1 MPWPGYCRVMPTVPL
16 LLHLPGEGRWQARN
30 SPARRVP
37 SHGSHLFGTTY
48 AIDLV
53 PVDDRGRS
61 GPVSWRTVL
70 ATEDPVRFVGFGRT
84 VTAPLAGRVV
94 FTHDGE
100 SDGVVRR
107 SPVAFLGHL
116 REQTERARRGL
127 PGLAGNCVVI
137 EVEPEGP
144 YVLVA
149 HLRCGSVAVR
159 PDDVVMPGAP
169 IGECG
174 NSGNSTQPHVHL
186 QVTDSL
192 DWQTTRGLPLAF
204 HAYRGRRGDVIGQG
218 LPDEGEVVEAI
229 D

>member
-1 MPWPGYCRVMPTVPL
+1 MPTVPL

-61 GPVSWRTVL
+61 GPVSWRTVV

-94 FTHDGE
+94 LTHDGE

-144 YVLVA
+144 S
-149 HLRCGSVAVR
+149 CWS
-159 PDDVVMPGAP
+159 P
-169 IGECG
+169 ICAAG
-174 NSGNSTQPHVHL
+174 
-186 QVTDSL
+186 
-192 DWQTTRGLPLAF
+192 RLPC
-204 HAYRGRRGDVIGQG
+204 D
-218 LPDEGEVVEAI
+218 PMTW
-229 D
+229 